1 MGKKESE
8 PGKKRGRRLL
18 SDFMLMVCILVFC
31 FAVWKLWGMYRGY
44 HVGEKEYDELRRYVT
59 ARKTEK
65 DQEPGAKGKSR
76 DRCPVQVDFE
86 ALKKINPQVAG
97 WLYIPHSRISY
108 PIVQGEDNDY
118 YLKHTFERKKNFTGA
133 IFLDALCQPD
143 FGSDNSII
151 YGHNLKSGEMFG
163 FLKKYYDTNYNEK
176 ADYRKR
182 QLVWVIRPGKESEY
196 RIFSAREISTAYDMD
211 VYTVDFG
218 SEESFAQY
226 LDEAAEKS
234 LYDTGV
240 KPEPKRILTLST
252 CTSSSEEG
260 RFIVQATLIQDYS
273 YE

>member
-1 MGKKESE
+1 MEKKERE
-8 PGKKRGRRLL
+8 PGKKRGRRFL
-18 SDFMLMVCILVFC
+18 SDLVLVVSILVFC
-31 FAVWKLWGMYRGY
+31 FAAWKLWGMFQGY
-44 HVGEKEYDELRRYVT
+44 HGGEKEYEALRQYVT
-59 ARKTEK
+59 ARR
-65 DQEPGAKGKSR
+65 QEDDKKPDAEGKKR

-86 ALKKINPQVAG
+86 ALKKINPQVTG
-97 WLYIPHSRISY
+97 WLYIPDSRISY

-163 FLKKYYDTNYNEK
+163 FLKKYYDTNYNEE

-182 QLVWVIRPGKESEY
+182 QLIWIIRPGQELEY
-196 RIFSAREISTAYDMD
+196 KIFSAREVSVVHDME

-218 SEESFAQY
+218 SEEDFVLY
-226 LDEAAEKS
+226 LADAVKKS
-234 LYDTGV
+234 LYDTGI

-260 RFIVQATLIQDYS
+260 RLIVQAALIQD
-273 YE
+273 